1 MPRGVRLPAPAV
13 ELAKDAIR
21 LFARPFGTITHV
33 DTAEPLAAL
42 TFDDGPDPEYTPA
55 LLDVLA
61 RHDARAT
68 FFMLGKRAAAHPE
81 LVSRVAAAG
90 HALANHGWDHSS
102 FPLLSG
108 RWRRTQL
115 RWCGEALAPHGCN
128 LFRPPHGHQTP
139 ASQLDAWRAGYRVV
153 TWSLVAGDWRGEDAQ
168 TLCDRLERGLLP
180 GSIALLHDS
189 LYTTSDIA
197 HRDREPTIRAVARLL
212 EKPGQALRFVTVPE
226 LLRTGRACKWPWYP
240 GADLGALRSQV

>member
-1 MPRGVRLPAPAV
+1 MKLPTRAKQLARGAISA
-13 ELAKDAIR
+13 LAQ
-21 LFARPFGTITHV
+21 PFGTITHV

-55 LLDVLA
+55 LLEVLA
-61 RHDARAT
+61 SHGARAT
-68 FFMLGKRAAAHPE
+68 FFMLGKRASAHPE

-90 HALANHGWDHSS
+90 HAVANHGWDHAS
-102 FPLLSG
+102 FPLLSA

-115 RWCGEALAPHGCN
+115 RWTAEALAPHGCN

-153 TWSLVAGDWRGEDAQ
+153 TWNLVAGDWRGEDTQ
-168 TLCDRLERGLLP
+168 TLRERLERGLRP

-197 HRDREPTIRAVARLL
+197 HRDREPTIRAIAQLL
-212 EKPGQALRFVTVPE
+212 EKRDQALRFVTVPE
-226 LLRTGRACKWPWYP
+226 LLRAGRPRKWPWYP
-240 GADLGALRSQV
+240 GADLGALRTQV